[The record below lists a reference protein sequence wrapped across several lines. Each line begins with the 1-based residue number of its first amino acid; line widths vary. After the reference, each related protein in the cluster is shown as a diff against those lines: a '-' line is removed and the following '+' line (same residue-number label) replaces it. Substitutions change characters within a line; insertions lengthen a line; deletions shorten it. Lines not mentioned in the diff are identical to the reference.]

1 MNVLLQ
7 APKRKLLEYNKE
19 KKLEGEK
26 KTHTKKKY
34 IVLKTGFSG
43 FSRKRR
49 SRLIERLVYLRY
61 LKRRIVGMKQKKNK
75 EKLFKEEDW
84 FSYVCGFYARVIAKT
99 RKADKEGKKEE
110 KKRYSSHRR

>member
-49 SRLIERLVYLRY
+49 SRLIERLVSLRY
-61 LKRRIVGMKQKKNK
+61 LKRRIVGMKQKK
-75 EKLFKEEDW
+75 
-84 FSYVCGFYARVIAKT
+84 T
-99 RKADKEGKKEE
+99 RKSYSKKKIGFHMYVGFMHVLLRRQGKQIRRGR
-110 KKRYSSHRR
+110 KRKGVY